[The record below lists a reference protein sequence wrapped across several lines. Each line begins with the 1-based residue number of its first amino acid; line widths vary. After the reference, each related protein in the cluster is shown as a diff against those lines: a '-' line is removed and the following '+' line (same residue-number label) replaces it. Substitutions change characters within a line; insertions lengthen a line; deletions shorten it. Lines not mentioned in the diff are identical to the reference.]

1 VSRVSIAAST
11 NSSACALGKVQ
22 VWASQLWANDFP
34 PVCAMTGRPAETWKK
49 FKFATPPDWTYALLI
64 LVCLG
69 GLGFIAFTIVVA
81 VVSQRASGFLP
92 LTRSSSRTVT
102 LAFWIPLVLLI
113 TWPVS
118 WAIAV
123 IFGLSSS
130 DPTASAI
137 AGVSFWLGV
146 LFLVAG
152 LIGRLIVTPLISPR
166 AKVMELAPGQTDRIV
181 ELRNVHPLFVAA
193 VLQRQQAAASQY
205 AFPAQSP
212 YQPRSN

>member
-1 VSRVSIAAST
+1 MSCSV
-11 NSSACALGKVQ
+11 CALGKVQ

-34 PVCAMTGRPAETWKK
+34 PVCAMTGRPAETWKR

-92 LTRSSSRTVT
+92 LTRSSSRTAT
-102 LAFWIPLVLLI
+102 LAFWIPLALLI
-113 TWPVS
+113 AWVVF
-118 WAIAV
+118 WAIAA
-123 IFGLSSS
+123 IFGFTSN
-130 DPTASAI
+130 DPTASTI

-146 LFLVAG
+146 FFLAAG
-152 LIGRLIVTPLISPR
+152 MIGRLVVTPLISPR
-166 AKVMELAPGQTDRIV
+166 AKVRELAPGQADRIV

-193 VLQRQQAAASQY
+193 VLRRQQASASQY
-205 AFPAQSP
+205 AYPAQSSYLP
-212 YQPRSN
+212 GST

>member
-1 VSRVSIAAST
+1 
-11 NSSACALGKVQ
+11 LGKVQ
-22 VWASQLWANDFP
+22 IWASQLWANDFP

-64 LVCLG
+64 LTCVG

-81 VVSQRASGFLP
+81 AVSERASGFLP
-92 LTRSSSRTVT
+92 LTRSSGRIVT
-102 LAFWIPLVLLI
+102 LAFWIPLAFLI
-113 TWPVS
+113 AWPVL
-118 WAIAV
+118 WAVAAT
-123 IFGLSSS
+123 FAFSSN

-152 LIGRLIVTPLISPR
+152 LVGRLVVTPLTSPR

-193 VLQRQQAAASQY
+193 VLQRQQASASQY
-205 AFPAQSP
+205 AYAAQSP
-212 YQPRSN
+212 YRPGST

>member
-1 VSRVSIAAST
+1 
-11 NSSACALGKVQ
+11 LGKVQ

-34 PVCAMTGRPAETWKK
+34 PICAMTGRPAETWKK

-102 LAFWIPLVLLI
+102 LAFWIPLGLLI
-113 TWPVS
+113 VWPVA

-123 IFGLSSS
+123 IVGISSS
-130 DPTASAI
+130 DPTAPAI
-137 AGVSFWLGV
+137 TGVSFWLGV
-146 LFLVAG
+146 LFMVAG
-152 LIGRLIVTPLISPR
+152 LIGRLVVTPLISPR
-166 AKVMELAPGQTDRIV
+166 AKVMELAPGHSDRIV

-193 VLQRQQAAASQY
+193 VLQRQQAAASHY
-205 AFPAQSP
+205 IAPAQSP
-212 YQPRSN
+212 YLPGST

>member
-1 VSRVSIAAST
+1 
-11 NSSACALGKVQ
+11 LGKVQ

-34 PVCAMTGRPAETWKK
+34 PVCAITGRPAETWKK

-102 LAFWIPLVLLI
+102 LAFWTPLVLLI
-113 TWPVS
+113 AWVVC
-118 WAIAV
+118 WVIAA
-123 IFGLSSS
+123 IFGFSSN
-130 DPTASAI
+130 DPTASVI
-137 AGVSFWLGV
+137 AGTSFWVGV
-146 LFLVAG
+146 LFLAAG
-152 LIGRLIVTPLISPR
+152 MIGRLVVTPLISPR
-166 AKVMELAPGQTDRIV
+166 AKVKELEPGQTDRIV

-193 VLQRQQAAASQY
+193 VLQRQQASASPYAYPAHSQY
-205 AFPAQSP
+205 LPG
-212 YQPRSN
+212 SN